1 MLDRYQT
8 YFLVPPDAF
17 RIAAQTLPRSE
28 FASSATRY
36 FVGSR
41 KKKRGQSDGAFSG
54 DSSTC
59 QLYTIF
65 CAPTRLYRVVGKKR
79 RFFRRLRW
87 LLHRSLSWPLLKMNN
102 YRRTIYRKYSC
113 RSVRNIRHLRYW
125 FWRYVSSLGKLHLL
139 PISF

>member
-1 MLDRYQT
+1 MRTGRMHGRMQDRYQT

-28 FASSATRY
+28 FASLATRY

-59 QLYTIF
+59 QLYTVF
-65 CAPTRLYRVVGKKR
+65 CAPTRLYRVVGKSDV
-79 RFFRRLRW
+79 FFDGCVGFYTDLC
-87 LLHRSLSWPLLKMNN
+87 LGLCLK
-102 YRRTIYRKYSC
+102 
-113 RSVRNIRHLRYW
+113 
-125 FWRYVSSLGKLHLL
+125 
-139 PISF
+139 

>member
-1 MLDRYQT
+1 MQDRYQA

-17 RIAAQTLPRSE
+17 SDCSPNVAAFRIRKFSDQVFRREPKKEAWTIRRGIFWRLVYLSTVHGFLRTNKTL
-28 FASSATRY
+28 SS
-36 FVGSR
+36 
-41 KKKRGQSDGAFSG
+41 
-54 DSSTC
+54 C
-59 QLYTIF
+59 WE
-65 CAPTRLYRVVGKKR
+65 KR
-79 RFFRRLRW
+79 RFFRRLCG

-102 YRRTIYRKYSC
+102 YRRTIYRKCSR